1 MSDVTPPPGMEQY
14 VSEPPSGA
22 IAPPQGMEEYVAD
35 ATNERMYGSPGQ
47 KALTAIEGAA
57 SSIPGAD
64 YAANA
69 MRAGAE
75 KLGINPD
82 IAAPDIA
89 SRVKR
94 RETNPITSTAG
105 SMVGGAAL
113 LHALPVGGVLEEGL
127 GAGKLATAAGYGAEG
142 ALLAGTSTVSDMAL
156 GDPDLNAQKILTRI
170 GMGTVLGMGLGVG
183 GRAISGMLGKS
194 GAVKGSVS
202 DVVQESE
209 TKAAD
214 QATLM
219 EGLSK
224 LKKNAPEIISA
235 AQELGAPVTEG
246 MVSDNQW
253 VQRFEDSLVHGA
265 PTYSAIKK
273 VKLYEEGY
281 NAVENNIKNIVGES
295 EENGGISKAQFGQAM
310 EQSLSSN
317 IAEENKPISALYD
330 AVREE
335 TRNIAISPKSLSRI
349 AQNVMKLEVAQADP
363 AAERIANM
371 LASSGEKEI
380 FHTVDGVKMLRK
392 IMTDSISPTASRNEK
407 FVISEIQDRLK
418 SLEENTITKYAENIK
433 NSHAERLASLSPEQ
447 MAEEG
452 QIWQTKIRNIE
463 TLLEQKKA
471 ADAAYSPFI
480 NKVKT
485 LAKYFGKKNI
495 SGAQGAIDFITED
508 LTPEKLAQKATQK
521 GNSEFTSFFEKNFPE
536 QFELMKQ
543 YQRSELRNAAVNART
558 GEFDSR
564 KFIKSINK
572 MEPEMRKA
580 LFAPEELKKLS
591 AADTYLK
598 SLPEDFNPSHTAHEG
613 ALRSFYESPRGSAIA
628 NVRDY
633 GIDQFIK
640 SMVKLPVEARPDPI
654 EAGQQIAKKFNKI
667 DAAQKII
674 NETNDKI
681 KKASKSI
688 FNKDAIRGAVETGI
702 IKNISFEQKRD
713 RIQELAS
720 NINALGQ
727 HMSNHTVAI
736 NDTMPNLS
744 SGIHNAMIASLSFLN
759 EKLPKAPPPL
769 MLSKPWA
776 PNEMQKERFNK
787 YYEAVNNPIGIL
799 HQVREG
805 SITSEALEAVSAT
818 HPGLLN
824 DMRTQVMANMKI
836 EKAQAL
842 PYSVQLSL
850 SKFLG
855 QPLDSSM
862 LMNVKIANQQTF
874 NMQSQQP
881 MPQQQSKKR
890 STQNG
895 LSKLNVS
902 GRSKTE
908 TQDLEEDNV

>member
-1 MSDVTPPPGMEQY
+1 MSDVTPPQGMEQY
-14 VSEPPSGA
+14 VSEQPS
-22 IAPPQGMEEYVAD
+22 IAPPKGMEEYVAD
-35 ATNERMYGSPGQ
+35 QANERQFGGVGQ

-57 SSIPGAD
+57 SAIPGAD

-75 KLGINPD
+75 SLGIDPD
-82 IAAPDIA
+82 LAAPDIA

-94 RETNPITSTAG
+94 RETNPITSTVG

-113 LHALPVGGVLEEGL
+113 LHALPVGEAIEGGL
-127 GAGKLATAAGYGAEG
+127 GAGKAATALGYGTEG
-142 ALLAGTSTVSDMAL
+142 ALLGATNTVSDMAL
-156 GDPDLNAQKILTRI
+156 GDPDLNAQKIAAQI
-170 GMGTVLGMGLGVG
+170 GTGALLGVG
-183 GRAISGMLGKS
+183 FGLAGRGIKSMLGKS

-202 DVVQESE
+202 DVIHESE

-235 AQELGAPVTEG
+235 AKELGAPVTEG

-281 NAVENNIKNIVGES
+281 NAVENNIKNIVGEA
-295 EENGGISKAQFGQAM
+295 EENGGISKAQFGQAI
-310 EQSLSSN
+310 EQSLSAN
-317 IAEENKPISALYD
+317 ISEESKPISALYD

-335 TRNIAISPKSLSRI
+335 TRNIAINPKSLSRI

-371 LASSGEKEI
+371 LASSGEKDI
-380 FHTVDGVKMLRK
+380 FHTVDGIKQLRK

-418 SLEENTITKYAENIK
+418 ALEENTITKYAENIK
-433 NSHAERLASLSPEQ
+433 QSHAERLASLSPEQ

-480 NKVKT
+480 DKIKT
-485 LAKYFGKKNI
+485 LSKYFGKKNI

-508 LTPEKLAQKATQK
+508 LTPEKLAQKVTQK

-536 QFELMKQ
+536 QFDIMKQ
-543 YQRSELRNAAVNART
+543 YQRASLRDAAMNART

-580 LFAPEELKKLS
+580 LFTPDEIKKFN

-640 SMVKLPVEARPDPI
+640 SMVKLPAEARPDPI
-654 EAGQQIAKKFNKI
+654 AAGQEIAKKFNKL

-674 NETNDKI
+674 NETNEKVQ
-681 KKASKSI
+681 KGAKSI
-688 FNKDAIRGAVETGI
+688 FNKDSARGAIETGI

-713 RIQELAS
+713 RLQELAS
-720 NINALGQ
+720 NVDIMGQ
-727 HMSNHTVAI
+727 HMANHTVAI
-736 NDTMPNLS
+736 NETMPNLS
-744 SGIHNAMIASLSFLN
+744 SGIHNAMIASVSFLN
-759 EKLPKAPPPL
+759 EKLPKAPPAF
-769 MLSKPWA
+769 MLSKPWE
-776 PNEMQKERFNK
+776 PNDMQKERFNK

-799 HQVREG
+799 QQVRDG
-805 SITSEALEAVSAT
+805 SITSEALEAVRAT

-824 DMRTQVMANMKI
+824 DMRTQVMSQMKI

-855 QPLDSSM
+855 EPLDSSM
-862 LMNVKIANQQTF
+862 LMNVKISNQQTF
-874 NMQSQQP
+874 IMSAGQP
-881 MPQQQSKKR
+881 MPQQTKKK

-895 LSKLNVS
+895 LSKLKVS
-902 GRSKTE
+902 GRAKTE